1 MILVA
6 MDEEPQG
13 ALRPD
18 EIIEAEPEIRAG
30 ERVWVKRCCCPGVVQ
45 EVRWNEGGG
54 VEYYRVRV
62 GGGSAG
68 ALSLLVDPLGVGRW
82 L

>member
-13 ALRPD
+13 AVMAD
-18 EIIEAEPEIRAG
+18 EVIEAEPEIKAG
-30 ERVWVKRCCCPGVVQ
+30 DRVWVKRCNCQGVVQ
-45 EVRWNEGGG
+45 KVRWNDNGE

-62 GGGSAG
+62 GGGRAR
-68 ALSLLVDPLGVGRW
+68 ALSLLVDPLGVGTW

>member
-1 MILVA
+1 MIAVA

-13 ALRPD
+13 ALMPD
-18 EIIEAEPEIRAG
+18 EIIKAEPEIKAG
-30 ERVWVKRCCCPGVVQ
+30 ARVWVKRLCCPGVVQ
-45 EVRWNEGGG
+45 EVRWHDGGE

-62 GGGSAG
+62 GGRSAG
-68 ALSLLVDPLGVGRW
+68 ALSLLVDPLGVGTW